1 MVTAVVAPLGRHAAT
16 LTRKAEGRTHPV
28 VACYQ
33 LTDVHGRTLMNRKQF
48 LKDAACGVCV
58 SAAAS
63 LVPAAD
69 LAAAGQAKTD
79 DWRLPFVKRRYA
91 KLWEILSGRMDDTAL
106 EQTLHE
112 LGTYCSSLGD
122 EWIKKHHGDFESFRK
137 SIQESKSGDTVTYDR
152 ERNVMTMA
160 SDVRTEC
167 FCPLNGENISPVICN
182 CSLGWQQHT
191 WETFLQRKVKVELKE
206 SVLRGGKRCVF
217 EISADDATPDK
228 LLG

>member
-1 MVTAVVAPLGRHAAT
+1 
-16 LTRKAEGRTHPV
+16 
-28 VACYQ
+28 
-33 LTDVHGRTLMNRKQF
+33 MNRKQF

-63 LVPAAD
+63 FVPVAELSAVD
-69 LAAAGQAKTD
+69 QVKTQ

-91 KLWEILSGRMDDTAL
+91 KLWEILSARMDDVTQK
-106 EQTLHE
+106 QTLHE
-112 LGTYCSSLGD
+112 LGSYCSSLGD
-122 EWIKKHHGDFESFRK
+122 EWIKKHRGNFESFRR
-137 SIQESKSGDTVTYDR
+137 SIRESKSGDIVAYDR
-152 ERNVMTMA
+152 ERDVVTMA

-167 FCPLNGENISPVICN
+167 FCPLNGENISPAICN

-217 EISADDATPDK
+217 EISADDASPDK
-228 LLG
+228 LFA